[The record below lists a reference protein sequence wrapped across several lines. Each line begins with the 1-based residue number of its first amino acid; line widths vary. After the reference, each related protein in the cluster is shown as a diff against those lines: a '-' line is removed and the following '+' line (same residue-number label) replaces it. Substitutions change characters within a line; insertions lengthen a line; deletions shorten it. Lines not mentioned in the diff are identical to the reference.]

1 MHERDPDDRHENDS
15 PNNPDRSP
23 HVPLHRPSGQ
33 RSAAC
38 GILSLVASSRAVYAP
53 PVSDPGSIVSR
64 ALRTR
69 RATLRLVETLG
80 VEDLVVQSM
89 PDASPAKWH
98 LAHSTWFFERFVLL
112 PLGVPPMRAEYDY
125 LFNSYYE
132 AVGARHPR
140 GARGLLTRPTVE
152 EVFEYRRAID
162 ARIADLEGT
171 DALTDEVTTALEL
184 GRHHEEQ
191 HQELLLTDLKHLF
204 AANPLKPAYRIS
216 PRASTRPPQSTP
228 PPEAP
233 LSKQGLRWIPF
244 DEGVSEIGHAGP
256 GFAFDNECPCHKVYL
271 APYAIGSRLVTCGE
285 YLSFV
290 LDGGYRRPEL
300 WLSEGWAWVQAHSK
314 RAPLYWLDRSRG
326 DSGGDESESPRIF
339 TLDGVRVF
347 DAAEP
352 VCHVSYYEADAY
364 ARWAGV
370 RLPTEAEWEVAAE
383 RGRNAGPSGGI
394 NDAMSGHLHP
404 VAVSRSAAS
413 LDAAAHVP
421 AQMLGDVWEWT
432 QSAYAPYPGFR
443 PLAGAF
449 GEYNGKFMVSQMVL
463 RGGSCA
469 TPRDHA
475 STTYR
480 NFFPPGAEWQF
491 SGIRLAR
498 DL

>member
-1 MHERDPDDRHENDS
+1 M
-15 PNNPDRSP
+15 
-23 HVPLHRPSGQ
+23 
-33 RSAAC
+33 
-38 GILSLVASSRAVYAP
+38 AVYAP
-53 PVSDPGSIVSR
+53 LVSDPGSIVSR
-64 ALRTR
+64 VLRTR

-80 VEDLVVQSM
+80 AEDLVVQSM
-89 PDASPAKWH
+89 SDASPAKWH

-112 PLGVPPMRAEYDY
+112 PLGIPPMRAEYDY

-140 GARGLLTRPTVE
+140 TERGLLTRPTVE

-162 ARIADLEGT
+162 ARIADLDSATGT
-171 DALTDEVTTALEL
+171 PTALTEEVTAALEL

-191 HQELLLTDLKHLF
+191 HQELLLTDIKHLF
-204 AANPLKPAYRIS
+204 GANPLKPAYRSS
-216 PRASTRPPQSTP
+216 PRTTRPPLSTP
-228 PPEAP
+228 APEAP
-233 LSKQGLRWIPF
+233 ASKQDLRWIAF
-244 DEGVSEIGHAGP
+244 DGGVAEIGHEGP
-256 GFAFDNECPCHKVYL
+256 GFAFDNESPRHKVYL
-271 APYAIGSRLVTCGE
+271 APFAIASRLVTCGE
-285 YLSFV
+285 YLAFV
-290 LDGGYRRPEL
+290 LDGGYRRADL
-300 WLSEGWAWVQAHSK
+300 WLSEGWSWVQARSK
-314 RAPLYWLDRSRG
+314 RAPLYWLDPERREDFEG
-326 DSGGDESESPRIF
+326 DSAEPRIF

-352 VCHVSYYEADAY
+352 VCHVSYFEADAY
-364 ARWAGV
+364 ARWAGS
-370 RLPTEAEWEVAAE
+370 RLPTEPEWETAAE
-383 RGRNAGPSGGI
+383 RGRNAGPTGGI

-404 VAVSRSAAS
+404 VAITRAS
-413 LDAAAHVP
+413 LSSDARVP

-475 STTYR
+475 RTSYR
-480 NFFPPGAEWQF
+480 NFYPPGAEWQF